1 MFPNEDI
8 KIISKKIFE
17 PIAML
22 RYQVFFLLR
31 ISRYFVWFYSVVISQ
46 VANLASG
53 VCWGLEHKQGRS
65 DMTANYKPQ
74 QQIGDTTL
82 IAKKQEQ
89 CLTMTKLRRQKIKRQ
104 NSLQ

>member
-1 MFPNEDI
+1 
-8 KIISKKIFE
+8 
-17 PIAML
+17 ML
-22 RYQVFFLLR
+22 RYHKRFFLLR
-31 ISRYFVWFYSVVISQ
+31 ICRYFVWFYSVVISQ

-53 VCWGLEHKQGRS
+53 VCWGLGHKQARS

-89 CLTMTKLRRQKIKRQ
+89 SLTMTKLRRQKIKRQ
-104 NSLQ
+104 NSSQ

>member
-1 MFPNEDI
+1 M
-8 KIISKKIFE
+8 IISKKIFE
-17 PIAML
+17 LVAML
-22 RYQVFFLLR
+22 RYHKRFFLLR
-31 ISRYFVWFYSVVISQ
+31 ICRYFVWFYSVVISQ

-53 VCWGLEHKQGRS
+53 VCWGLEHKQARS

-89 CLTMTKLRRQKIKRQ
+89 SLTMTKLRRQKIKRQ
-104 NSLQ
+104 NSSQ